1 MKLIKKHYMEKLLQT
16 QMVKTMATQQKRM
29 KVYRNKLGNVE

>member
-1 MKLIKKHYMEKLLQT
+1 MEKLLQT
-16 QMVKTMATQQKRM
+16 QMVKTMVTQQKRM